1 MAPVDEISMVVRL
14 IFAAGLGMLVG
25 LERERHSKA
34 AGLRSCMLVC
44 MAGALVMCL
53 SLYLAQ
59 MFSDEAAD
67 SVVRLDP
74 ARLPSYAIAGM
85 GFLGAGAIIQGRRSA
100 WGVTTGAAL
109 WLLTG
114 VGLAVGAGLYI
125 PAMAAV
131 AVALLALAVFPY
143 LAALVSHEQQV
154 LLTLDALSMEAID
167 EVRRLLGQ
175 YRAEIIFAGKEHCL
189 ATDLI
194 KYNFRLKIIAGK
206 RWNKLTDEIEKTPG
220 INCYSWQEAE
230 VP

>member
-1 MAPVDEISMVVRL
+1 MAPVDEVTIVLRIL
-14 IFAAGLGMLVG
+14 FAAGLGMLVG

-44 MAGALVMCL
+44 MAGALIMSL
-53 SLYLAQ
+53 SLSLAQ
-59 MFSDEAAD
+59 MFADHAAD

-114 VGLAVGAGLYI
+114 VGLSVGAGLYI
-125 PAMAAV
+125 PAMATV
-131 AVALLALAVFPY
+131 ATALVALALFPF

-154 LLTLDALSMEAID
+154 VLALDALNMDTIN
-167 EVRRLLGQ
+167 EVRHLLGQ
-175 YRAEIIFAGKEHCL
+175 FRADILFAGKEHCL
-189 ATDLI
+189 ATDSI
-194 KYNFRLKIIAGK
+194 KYSFRLKIISGR
-206 RWNKLTDEIEKTPG
+206 RWTKLIDEIEKTPG
-220 INCYSWQEAE
+220 VIWYSWQEAE